1 MWTRES
7 EDALV
12 KLCLSAVAGSRVPEN
27 ANEADLFRLVA
38 QLVKTRH
45 PAAAAVL
52 NQSNKTYFAMHSATR
67 PRTFPEVVSAG
78 LVQDVSRL
86 RHLLDRQLSGIQTW

>member
-12 KLCLSAVAGSRVPEN
+12 KLCLSAAAGSRIAEN

-45 PAAAAVL
+45 PAVAAVL
-52 NQSNKTYFAMHSATR
+52 NQANKTYFAMHHAIR
-67 PRTFPEVVSAG
+67 PRTFPEVISAG
-78 LVQDVSRL
+78 LVQDVSRF
-86 RHLLDRQLSGIQTW
+86 RNLLDRQLTGIRTW